1 MGLFQLRVLSF
12 GLVFLLTMLSV
23 SYKLYHLNN
32 FKILL
37 SFLGVACLFLLF
49 DFIPFIFKGWKKKN
63 SELTQRED
71 GLTVF
76 QVIFYSLMPLLA
88 CLPGLFTFGDFI
100 PFFTSIEVFSVIVPV
115 VWMAYL
121 YRELKTINLW
131 EKFIFWISL
140 TTLLASLWGV
150 LEYFGL
156 HPDNLY
162 PALGGGIR
170 AKSTFGNINYFAGY
184 LVVVLPFLTQL
195 FIAQFLRLKAKEKER
210 IISQTFLGTVV
221 FFGIL
226 ALHFTKTRAA
236 LVGFYGSFLMCGFYW
251 MFAEGY
257 KNKIKIR
264 WKSFS
269 IIPALLGVGGILLFT
284 FSKIARIG
292 SLEGS
297 LLARLFSWESA
308 VRSIID
314 APILGYGPGTSYQLF
329 FDFRNPNFRLF
340 TGESSFRHAHSE
352 ILELLQEGG
361 LLGLSVSVLFW
372 GIIFH
377 ILYNVWKR
385 PSEDP
390 SRKRPDGENLK
401 LRYLAFALGASFI
414 AYFAHATFSVAPRMM
429 VVKLPLYTLIGMT
442 FFLSQYSSF
451 KGLPIRVPDWWDK
464 FLYSLSSSRRQF
476 FGFFL
481 LVGFSLWG
489 LNHFIPSQYT
499 HYKLLSSPTNPKTIK
514 SFEKTVTSDSSP
526 YFLGHLVSRQ
536 FRLGRIKELE
546 ASLGQL
552 ESMFPNWRDQKYRMA
567 IFNYKKGKVKEATS
581 LALGFQKISDA
592 YYRPNINFLMDMAK
606 VTNNYPLF
614 KEELKYLLRM
624 ELFEHKLYLERKEE
638 NIVFK
643 NEKKNSF
650 IGFEEKDGKV
660 YGLLNDD
667 ILKSLFYKSID
678 LRKKKGTKAYHDQLN
693 QFKRRVTALLDRSQY
708 FGMRVK
714 KNVKEK
720 PQDIRKSVINYF
732 QLEQQ
737 KKNMIQSKRHFF
749 HKEMKRVSREL
760 SAKGSHPYY
769 IKMKVNLIKRK
780 QEKVIRK
787 LNMELDKRSQ
797 VLVSYL
803 KKVTDWDKVLRKIE
817 LKKKILKIFYRL
829 PL

>member
-1 MGLFQLRVLSF
+1 MGLFHARVLSF

-37 SFLGVACLFLLF
+37 SFLGVSCLFILF
-49 DFIPFIFKGWKKKN
+49 DFIPLIFKGWKKN
-63 SELTQRED
+63 DLGLTKKED

-76 QVIFYSLMPLLA
+76 QVIFYSLMPLIA
-88 CLPGLFTFGDFI
+88 CLPGMFTFGDFI
-100 PFFTSIEVFSVIVPV
+100 PFFTSIEVFSVIIPV
-115 VWMAYL
+115 IWMAYL

-195 FIAQFLRLKAKEKER
+195 FIAQFLRLKKREKER
-210 IISQTFLGTVV
+210 IISQTFLGVVV

-236 LVGFYGSFLMCGFYW
+236 LAGFYGSLVLCGFYW

-257 KNKIKIR
+257 KSKLKIK
-264 WKSFS
+264 WKSFAA
-269 IIPALLGVGGILLFT
+269 IPALVGVGGILLFT
-284 FSKIARIG
+284 FSKIARIS

-297 LLARLFSWESA
+297 FLARLFSWESA

-361 LLGLSVSVLFW
+361 LFGLSLSILFW

-377 ILYNVWKR
+377 ILYNVWKK
-385 PSEDP
+385 PSEDS
-390 SRKRPDGENLK
+390 SRRRPEGENLK
-401 LRYLAFALGASFI
+401 LRYLAFALGSSFI

-429 VVKLPLYTLIGMT
+429 VVKLPLYTLIGMV

-451 KGLPIRVPDWWDK
+451 KGLPIKVPEWWGNV
-464 FLYSLSSSRRQF
+464 LLSLSTSKRQF
-476 FGFFL
+476 FGFFV
-481 LVGFSLWG
+481 LVGLSLWG

-499 HYKLLSSPTNPKTIK
+499 HYQLLSTPTNPKTIAK
-514 SFEKTVTSDSSP
+514 FEKTVGPDSSP
-526 YFLGHLVSRQ
+526 YFLGHLISRQ
-536 FRLGRIKELE
+536 FRLGRMKELE
-546 ASLGQL
+546 TSLGQI

-567 IFNYKKGKVKEATS
+567 IFNFKKGKVKEATS
-581 LALGFQKISDA
+581 LALGFQQISDA
-592 YYRPNINFLMDMAK
+592 YYRPNIMFLMDMAK
-606 VTNNYPLF
+606 VTNNYSLF

-624 ELFEHKLYLERKEE
+624 EVFSQKLYLERKEE

-643 NEKKNSF
+643 DQKKSSF
-650 IGFEEKDGKV
+650 ISFEEKDGKI
-660 YGLLNDD
+660 YCFLNDD
-667 ILKSLFYKSID
+667 ILKSLFYSSIA
-678 LRKKKGTKAYHDQLN
+678 LKKKKGTKTYLNEWN
-693 QFKRRVTALLDRSQY
+693 QFKTKVTALLDRSQY
-708 FGMRVK
+708 FGMEVN
-714 KNVKEK
+714 KNIQAN
-720 PQDIRKSVINYF
+720 PQDIRMSVINYF
-732 QLEQQ
+732 QFEQ
-737 KKNMIQSKRHFF
+737 KKKRMIQAKRQLFQ
-749 HKEMKRVSREL
+749 KEMGRVAKQL

-769 IKMKVNLIKRK
+769 VKMKVNLIKRK
-780 QEKVIRK
+780 EEKAIKK
-787 LNMELDKRSQ
+787 LNLELDKKSQ
-797 VLVSYL
+797 VLVSHL
-803 KKVTDWDKVLRKIE
+803 QKVTDWDKVLRKIE
-817 LKKKILKIFYRL
+817 LKKNILKIFYRL

>member
-1 MGLFQLRVLSF
+1 MGLFHARVLSF

-37 SFLGVACLFLLF
+37 SFLGVSCLFILF
-49 DFIPFIFKGWKKKN
+49 DFIPLIFKGWKKN
-63 SELTQRED
+63 DLELTKKED

-76 QVIFYSLMPLLA
+76 QVIFYSLMPLFA
-88 CLPGLFTFGDFI
+88 CLPGMFTFGDFI
-100 PFFTSIEVFSVIVPV
+100 PFFTSIEVFSVIIPV
-115 VWMAYL
+115 IWMAYL

-131 EKFIFWISL
+131 EKLIFWISL

-195 FIAQFLRLKAKEKER
+195 FIAQFLRLKKREKER
-210 IISQTFLGTVV
+210 IISQTFLGVVV

-236 LVGFYGSFLMCGFYW
+236 LAGFYGSLILCGFYW
-251 MFAEGY
+251 LFAEGY
-257 KNKIKIR
+257 KSKLKIK
-264 WKSFS
+264 WKSFAA
-269 IIPALLGVGGILLFT
+269 IPAFVGIGGILLFT
-284 FSKIARIG
+284 FSKIARIS

-361 LLGLSVSVLFW
+361 LFGLSLSILFW

-377 ILYNVWKR
+377 ILYNVWKK

-390 SRKRPDGENLK
+390 SRRRPEGENLK
-401 LRYLAFALGASFI
+401 LRYLAVALGSSFI

-429 VVKLPLYTLIGMT
+429 VVKLPLYTLIGMV
-442 FFLSQYSSF
+442 FFLSQYSTF
-451 KGLPIRVPDWWDK
+451 KGLPIKVPEWWGNV
-464 FLYSLSSSRRQF
+464 LLSLSTSKRQF
-476 FGFFL
+476 FGFFV
-481 LVGFSLWG
+481 LVGLSLWG

-499 HYKLLSSPTNPKTIK
+499 HYQLLSTPTNPKTIAK
-514 SFEKTVTSDSSP
+514 FERTVGPDSSP
-526 YFLGHLVSRQ
+526 YFLGHLISRQ
-536 FRLGRIKELE
+536 FRLGRMKELE
-546 ASLGQL
+546 TSLGQI

-567 IFNYKKGKVKEATS
+567 IFNFKKGKVKEATS
-581 LALGFQKISDA
+581 LALGFQQISDA
-592 YYRPNINFLMDMAK
+592 YYRPNIMFLMDMAK
-606 VTNNYPLF
+606 VTNNYSLF

-624 ELFEHKLYLERKEE
+624 EVFSQKLYLERKEE

-643 NEKKNSF
+643 NQKKSSF
-650 IGFEEKDGKV
+650 ISFEEKDGKV
-660 YGLLNDD
+660 YCFLNDD
-667 ILKSLFYKSID
+667 ILKSLFYSSIA
-678 LRKKKGTKAYHDQLN
+678 LKKKKGTKAYLNEWN
-693 QFKRRVTALLDRSQY
+693 QFKNKVTALLDRSQY
-708 FGMRVK
+708 FGMEVN
-714 KNVKEK
+714 KNIQVN
-720 PQDIRKSVINYF
+720 PQDIRTSVINYF
-732 QLEQQ
+732 QFEQ
-737 KKNMIQSKRHFF
+737 KKKRMIQAKRQLFQ
-749 HKEMKRVSREL
+749 KEMGRVAKQL

-769 IKMKVNLIKRK
+769 VKMKVNLIKRK
-780 QEKVIRK
+780 QEKAIKK
-787 LNMELDKRSQ
+787 LNLELDKKSQ
-797 VLVSYL
+797 TLVSHL
-803 KKVTDWDKVLRKIE
+803 QKVTDWDKVLRKIE
-817 LKKKILKIFYRL
+817 LKKNILKIFYRL